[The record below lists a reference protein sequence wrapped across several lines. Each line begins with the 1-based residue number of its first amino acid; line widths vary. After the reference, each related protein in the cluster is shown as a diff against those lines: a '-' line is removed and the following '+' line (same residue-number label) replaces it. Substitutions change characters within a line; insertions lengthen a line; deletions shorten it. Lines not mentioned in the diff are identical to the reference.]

1 MLSGGGAAFENTP
14 KVVVQGSSLKWNSA
28 LEGGAMLFFSSSDET
43 ISYQEVIID
52 RTVVENNTAI
62 VGGGFL
68 ARNMDQLSLTVRN
81 CFFESNS
88 VVEGSPMGDFQ
99 FVSNVDLIFRNNNG
113 RDFQGFNELCD
124 SIVFAQDEGPTRCNI
139 IPSGRESGP

>member
-28 LEGGAMLFFSSSDET
+28 LEGGAMLFFSSSDEM
-43 ISYQEVIID
+43 IPYLEVIID
-52 RTVVENNTAI
+52 MTVVENNTAI

-68 ARNMDQLSLTVRN
+68 ARNMDRLLLTVRN

-88 VVEGSPMGDFQ
+88 VLDWSPMGDFQ
-99 FVSNVDLIFRNNNG
+99 FVSNADLIFRNNNAL
-113 RDFQGFNELCD
+113 Q
-124 SIVFAQDEGPTRCNI
+124 
-139 IPSGRESGP
+139 